1 MSSTKTAGLALF
13 LAAMLASSTVLAH
26 GGRHHHQ
33 RARVHFGVFVGA
45 PAYWY
50 YPAPYYYYPPAYYYP
65 PVVAAPASP
74 PTYIERGNGYA
85 PREETQGTWYYCP
98 EAKAYYPY
106 VKQCA
111 GGWQKV
117 PAQPQ
122 G

>member
-1 MSSTKTAGLALF
+1 MRLTKATGLALF
-13 LAAMLASSTVLAH
+13 LAALLASNAVLAH
-26 GGRHHHQ
+26 GGRYY
-33 RARVHFGVFVGA
+33 RPRVHFGVSVGV

-65 PVVAAPASP
+65 PYFAAPASP
-74 PTYIERGNGYA
+74 PVYIERGDASSA
-85 PREETQGTWYYCP
+85 PEQAQGQWYYCP

-117 PAQPQ
+117 PAQPP